1 MKMYKKRNVIF
12 LLVIFCLFSFSYSI
26 DLKPFAQIYTPM
38 DVTIS
43 KDSNNVK
50 SELKWQ
56 TDLVIEAG
64 FEVLFSAEF
73 SPMRYGFGLGFRSPQ
88 QENGSEAT
96 PASIPVWGAFS
107 FGRINKENFFSPFLA
122 FRVGTLPPLTG
133 NGNWWERP
141 LNYFFNGGVGVV
153 FPYGITTEVNFD
165 YSSME
170 KSYEDKDL
178 RYRVSSFRLGI
189 QLAMNI
195 ELTRDKIY
203 KARSR

>member
-1 MKMYKKRNVIF
+1 MKMYKKSNAIF
-12 LLVIFCLFSFSYSI
+12 LLLIFCLCGFSYSI
-26 DLKPFAQIYTPM
+26 DLKPFAQIYSPV

-50 SELKWQ
+50 SEVEWE

-73 SPMRYGFGLGFRSPQ
+73 SPMRYGLGLGFRSPQ

-96 PASIPVWGAFS
+96 PASIPVWAAFS
-107 FGRINKENFFSPFLA
+107 FGRINKDDFFSPFLA

-141 LNYFFNGGVGVV
+141 LNYFFNGGVGAVLP
-153 FPYGITTEVNFD
+153 FGFTLEANFD

-170 KSYEDKDL
+170 KSYEDQDL
-178 RYRVSSFRLGI
+178 RYRVSSFRVGLQI
-189 QLAMNI
+189 ALNI
-195 ELTRDKIY
+195 ELTRDKVY
-203 KARSR
+203 KVRNK